1 MSELRPAI
9 RAAVSAA
16 AILILCAAG
25 VAVTRAVVR
34 TRAEGARRARG
45 ETRLEILNRSGAT
58 VSLHRAGRTLA
69 DALPMPL
76 GPEAPW
82 LPEGSYFVRARA
94 GARSWFYPVS
104 LAGLGTGRGVA
115 GSFTITVRSPGT
127 TGPPLPPSGSSGFSF
142 VPAGTFL
149 FGERRNPVEAHFAWT
164 TSFHFGTFEVTN
176 GEFRR
181 FLEDP
186 KGYADRRS
194 WTEAGW
200 AARSPSTRST
210 ASLTPA
216 DDDFPRFGRDDLPV
230 VLVSWFE
237 ANAYGRW
244 LTRTLGEGRWLYRMP
259 TEAEWE
265 KAARGPD
272 GFDYG
277 LGMELSEPQANLYN
291 WKKNPDAEVTLVG
304 AAETPARYRAN
315 RYGVFHAS
323 GNAGEWTQ
331 GISRPYGWRV
341 PYRDDDRNRDDAR
354 GMRVTRGGSWYSAT
368 VSRLALA
375 YREEFQPELASNDVG
390 FRVAAFAL
398 P

>member
-1 MSELRPAI
+1 MKPGIRTAASVAGILALVAGGIAITRTVLR
-9 RAAVSAA
+9 S
-16 AILILCAAG
+16 
-25 VAVTRAVVR
+25 
-34 TRAEGARRARG
+34 RAESARIARG
-45 ETRLEILNRSGAT
+45 ETRLTILNRTGAT
-58 VSLHRAGRTLA
+58 VSLHRAGKTLD
-69 DALPMPL
+69 DASPVPL

-82 LPEGSYFVRARA
+82 LPEANYFVEARA
-94 GARSWFYPVS
+94 GVGSWMYPVP
-104 LAGLGTGRGVA
+104 LAGLGPGRGV
-115 GSFTITVRSPGT
+115 GGTFTITVRSPGST
-127 TGPPLPPSGSSGFSF
+127 TPPLPPGGSSGFAF
-142 VPAGTFL
+142 IPAGDFL

-164 TSFHFGTFEVTN
+164 TSFHFGRFEVTN

-181 FLEDP
+181 FLEHP
-186 KGYADRRS
+186 EGYGDRRN

-200 AARSPSTRST
+200 AARFPSTRST

-216 DDDFPRFGRDDLPV
+216 DPDYPRFGRDELPV
-230 VLVSWFE
+230 VLVSWYE
-237 ANAYGRW
+237 ASAYGRW
-244 LTRTLGEGRWLYRMP
+244 LTRTLGRSKWLFRMP

-277 LGMELSEPQANLYN
+277 LGMELSEPQVHLYN
-291 WKKNPDAEVTLVG
+291 WKKNPEAEVTLVG
-304 AAETPARYRAN
+304 LAETPALYRSN

-331 GISRPYGWRV
+331 GVSRPYSRKA
-341 PYRDDDRNRDDAR
+341 PYRDDDRNRDETT

-375 YREEFQPELASNDVG
+375 YREEFQPELTSNDLG
-390 FRVAAFAL
+390 FRIAAFAL

>member
-1 MSELRPAI
+1 MA
-9 RAAVSAA
+9 SAA
-16 AILILCAAG
+16 GILALCAAG
-25 VAVTRAVVR
+25 VAVTRATAR
-34 TRAEGARRARG
+34 MRAEGARLARG
-45 ETRLEILNRSGAT
+45 ETRLEILNGSGAT
-58 VSLHRAGRTLA
+58 VSLHRAGKTLA
-69 DALPMPL
+69 EAAAIPL

-82 LPEGSYFVRARA
+82 LPEGNYFVEARA
-94 GARSWFYPVS
+94 ATRSWFYPVS
-104 LAGLGTGRGVA
+104 LAGLGPGRGA
-115 GSFTITVRSPGT
+115 DSFTVTVRSPGT
-127 TGPPLPPSGSSGFSF
+127 TAPPLPPGGSSGFAF
-142 VPAGTFL
+142 VPAGAFQL
-149 FGERRNPVEAHFAWT
+149 GERRNPAEAHFAWT
-164 TSFHFGTFEVTN
+164 TSFHFGRFEVTN

-181 FLEDP
+181 FLESPD
-186 KGYADRRS
+186 GNSDRRN

-200 AARSPSTRST
+200 AARYPSTRST
-210 ASLTPA
+210 ARLTPSDA
-216 DDDFPRFGRDDLPV
+216 DYRRFGRDDLPV
-230 VLVSWFE
+230 VLVSWYE

-244 LTRTLGEGRWLYRMP
+244 LTRTLGRGKWLYRMP

-272 GFDYG
+272 GFDFG
-277 LGMELSEPQANLYN
+277 LGTELSEPQAHLYN
-291 WKKNPDAEVTLVG
+291 WRKNPSAEVTLVG

-331 GISRPYGWRV
+331 GVSRPYSRKA
-341 PYRDDDRNRDDAR
+341 PYRDDDRNRDDAS

-375 YREEFQPELASNDVG
+375 YREEFQPELTSDDLG